1 MWMKDL
7 GHGANTEIMA
17 IKYSK
22 NPKDI
27 LDFSSNINPKLI
39 PNLESYIL
47 EGLKECTSYPDINYT
62 RLRKNISDYINV
74 KPEFI
79 IPGNGATEIIYL
91 LMKSINKRLAI
102 FNPTFSEY
110 KRSAELNGLDILH
123 LNLDKNNNFEI
134 NLENLKSNINNFDSL
149 FVCNPNNPNG
159 KVKNLEKVLHLIVEN
174 KKLLIV
180 DETFMEFVE
189 HEEKYSLIK
198 YVEKYENIFILKAVT
213 KFFGMPGLRLGYGVT
228 SNKEII
234 EKIYTYKEPW
244 TINSFADNLSNYI
257 FKDEN
262 YIKESK
268 EYYIKERDFLTKE
281 LSQIPSIELYET
293 DTNFILLKLKENKA
307 NDIKEKLFIE
317 SNILIRDA
325 SNFIGLDESYIR
337 IAIKSHSENEILI
350 KELKKVLGY

>member
-1 MWMKDL
+1 MKDL
-7 GHGANTEIMA
+7 GHGANTEMMA
-17 IKYSK
+17 IKYNK

-39 PNLESYIL
+39 PNLENYIL
-47 EGLKECTSYPDINYT
+47 EGLKECTSYPDINYIN
-62 RLRKNISDYINV
+62 LRKNISEYIKIN
-74 KPEFI
+74 PEFI

-110 KRSAELNGLDILH
+110 KRSAELNELEIIH

-134 NLENLKSNINNFDSL
+134 NLEEVKANIDKFDSL

-159 KVKNLEKVLHLIVEN
+159 KVKNLENLLELIIEN
-174 KKLLIV
+174 NKLLIV

-189 HEEKYSLIK
+189 IEEEYSLIK
-198 YVEKYENIFILKAVT
+198 YIDKYDNLFILKAVT
-213 KFFGMPGLRLGYGVT
+213 KFFGLPGLRLGYGVT

-244 TINSFADNLSNYI
+244 TINSFADSLSNYI
-257 FKDEN
+257 FKDKK

-268 EYYIKERDFLTKE
+268 EFYIEERKSMCNNLRE
-281 LSQIPSIELYET
+281 IESIEVYDT
-293 DTNFILLKLKENKA
+293 DTNFILIKLNNHKS
-307 NDIKEKLFIE
+307 NDIREKLFVE
-317 SNILIRDA
+317 SNILVRDA
-325 SNFIGLDESYIR
+325 SNFIGLDDRYIR
-337 IAIKSHSENEILI
+337 VAIKSKIENEILI
-350 KELKKVLGY
+350 KELNRVLGD